1 MTHSHFDIER
11 GPMTRAAS
19 LLQQTTRGEFMKR
32 IFGLVVIA
40 MVMAGCSREQSS
52 DASGEHKNVIEKVA
66 SKVDE
71 TFDIS
76 TPIGK
81 PDDPASIAAARQ
93 QREKERFNQQFRQLQ
108 SFRAQQ
114 AAKAQAAQAA
124 QTATTPSPAA
134 PLAPSPF
141 QFVTGVKQKFKGLD
155 ANGINAAPVSLPI
168 SGDVGGPSVLRTQV
182 YLDRNHFSVGSLDGR
197 WGRNS
202 AITVWWWQ
210 RSHGMEP
217 TGDVDEATF
226 RSIAQAAG
234 NVPVVISYRLT
245 ADDVKG
251 PFVSIPSSPYE
262 KAKLDCLCYE
272 SLREKLSEHFHSTED
287 FLELLNPGVKFSDLQ
302 EGSSINVPNVRPA
315 MTADAKDIARVIIS
329 IAGNSYNAFDGAGN
343 VIFHAP
349 TTLGAGYDPSP
360 DETVKVTRIAPLPQF
375 HYNPKLYHEVADSE
389 PDAQLKP
396 GPNSPVGLVWMALS
410 KPHYGMHGNP
420 DPDSIGYASSHGCVR
435 LTNWD
440 AVEVSHRISEG
451 VEVSFVDSSREG
463 MPEVAKKAEEKTP

>member
-1 MTHSHFDIER
+1 
-11 GPMTRAAS
+11 
-19 LLQQTTRGEFMKR
+19 MKR
-32 IFGLVVIA
+32 ICGMVLVTVVLA
-40 MVMAGCSREQSS
+40 ACSREQAG
-52 DASGEHKNVIEKVA
+52 DANGEHKNVVEKVA
-66 SKVDE
+66 SKVQDA
-71 TFDIS
+71 FDVS
-76 TPIGK
+76 TPLGK
-81 PDDPASIAAARQ
+81 PDDPAAVAAARQ
-93 QREKERFNQQFRQLQ
+93 QREKARFDPQWRQLQ

-114 AAKAQAAQAA
+114 AARAQAAAQAA
-124 QTATTPSPAA
+124 PPAPAAVSAA

-155 ANGINAAPVSLPI
+155 AKGINAAPVSLPI
-168 SGDVGGPSVLRTQV
+168 SGDVRGPSVLRTQV
-182 YLDRNHFSVGSLDGR
+182 YLDRDHFSVGSLDGR

-234 NVPVVISYRLT
+234 NVPVVISYALT

-251 PFVSIPSSPYE
+251 PFVSLPSSPYE

-272 SLREKLSEHFHSTED
+272 SLREKLSERFHCTED
-287 FLELLNPGVKFSDLQ
+287 FLELLNPDVKFSDLQ
-302 EGSSINVPNVRPA
+302 AGTSINVPNVRPA
-315 MTADAKDIARVIIS
+315 MTADAPDIAKVIIS
-329 IAGNSYNAFDGAGN
+329 IAGNSYNAFDAAGN

-349 TTLGAGYDPSP
+349 TTLGSGYDPSP
-360 DETVKVTRIAPLPQF
+360 DETVKVTRIVHNPQF
-375 HYNPKLYHEVADSE
+375 HYDPKLYHEVPDSD

-396 GPNSPVGLVWMALS
+396 GPNSPVGVVWMALS

-440 AVEVSHRISEG
+440 AEEVSHRISEG
-451 VEVSFVDSSREG
+451 VEVSFVDSSHQG
-463 MPEVAKKAEEKTP
+463 MPEVAKKADEKTR